1 MTERG
6 SPSAP
11 QRLELQIDGVFDE
24 EEARHL
30 THLLARFAPRQRVRV
45 YFHHVRQ
52 FHDRVVAILA
62 RELSAPYG
70 RNIEL
75 VGLSQHHLRV
85 FRYMTGNHP

>member
-1 MTERG
+1 MIEHASS
-6 SPSAP
+6 SPP
-11 QRLELQIDGVFDE
+11 LRLDLRVDGVFDE

-30 THLLARFAPRQRVRV
+30 SGLLARFAPRQRVRV

-62 RELSAPYG
+62 RELTAPYG
-70 RNIEL
+70 QNIEL

-85 FRYMTGNHP
+85 FRYMTGSHP